1 MIELPDYLDG
11 GDEARLIPVGAATQ
25 KERFACSVLLAS
37 LRVVHP
43 FARDFFDHIGWKVGS
58 WSEIRGYTEPVFSN
72 QPDGIT
78 CRPDGLLILDTGKKE
93 RRAIVET
100 KIGSAKISGDQLAQY
115 CRLAKANKI
124 DAIITV
130 SNELSADPTHLPYDI
145 PKEGKNIPIF
155 HWSWSYLVMLAELLL
170 RVEEEFDEEQD
181 YILREIIR
189 YFDHESAGVS
199 CNTTMCADWSE
210 VVERILG
217 AARLSTSDV
226 AVSSVVSCW
235 HQQLAS
241 VCISQT
247 RQLKFPVTLRL
258 SKPQWDQRIRL
269 SDDISKF
276 VESNRLW
283 ATFEYP
289 APQIPIELVADA
301 SRRNVTCRLTV
312 DAPLNRRTY
321 KSRIRWILG
330 QLPDDLVL
338 PARLDV
344 VWKYNQ
350 RSSAPLSALREDLDA
365 GKIDSPS
372 APRAFE
378 IVYVADVS
386 TKFAGTKSFIPA
398 VEEALVAFYE
408 SIARHVRPW
417 QGTVQPADVGETA
430 ALEVEQRSGE
440 EEAASEATRTVVKSG
455 RFNGRQFSIFDDG
468 SIEIETGNGV
478 QRFKDFSELTA
489 AASAKN
495 GHADAGGDRGH
506 GPEPRL

>member
-145 PKEGKNIPIF
+145 PKEGK
-155 HWSWSYLVMLAELLL
+155 
-170 RVEEEFDEEQD
+170 
-181 YILREIIR
+181 REIIR